1 MAKSTKKQEAANA
14 IINPTLTLLQYNS
27 SDYINQSSLE
37 YSISTLDRAIPGID
51 GLKASQRKAIF
62 TLSKISGE
70 IKTVSAAG
78 RMISDGIYLHGDASA
93 AGTLQ
98 NLASPVA
105 NNYPLIGKR
114 GGFGTQVNSN
124 PASARYTYVKR
135 TSVTEALVLR
145 DMEIVPMQPN
155 YDDTTMEPTH
165 FLPIIPLSLFGN
177 DSMSVGYKS
186 LILPHK
192 IEDIIDNCLRAV
204 NKQPLQ
210 KMTPYFVSVGA
221 SEEVTELD
229 ENKYEFYGQA
239 EVIDASTVRIL
250 GLPPRVKI
258 DKFIEKLIAM
268 DEKGEI
274 RDYDNDSTDT
284 IDITIKLPRGTCA
297 KWTEK
302 DVINYFGLSSKI
314 TQALVVLGENGRVK
328 VYDNTS
334 DLIVDFV
341 NFRFKHYIRRYENL
355 LSKAEAEVRYKALV
369 AKCFENEMVSKIKD
383 LKNRQELV
391 EFVTSLNHDIEAT
404 EDNIQSIVNYASYRW
419 TKENYEKTLEEIQVA
434 LSLMDEYQTLLENH
448 DGIWK
453 IYATELTELRKMDCT
468 PKADTK

>member
-1 MAKSTKKQEAANA
+1 MAKSTKKQNQASA
-14 IINPTLTLLQYNS
+14 IVNPTLTLLQYTS

-70 IKTVSAAG
+70 IKTVAAAG
-78 RMISDGIYLHGDASA
+78 RMISDSIYLHGDASA

-114 GGFGTQVNSN
+114 GGFGTQVNSS
-124 PASARYTYVKR
+124 PASARYTYVR
-135 TSVTEALVLR
+135 RNAVTEALVLR
-145 DMEIVPMQPN
+145 DMDIVPMQPN
-155 YDDTTMEPTH
+155 YDDTTSEPTH

-192 IEDIIDNCLRAV
+192 IEDIIDNCLRAIN
-204 NKQPLQ
+204 NKPLQ

-221 SEEVTELD
+221 SDVVTELD
-229 ENKYEFYGQA
+229 ENKYEFYGRA
-239 EVIDASTVRIL
+239 EVIDASSVKIL

-274 RDYDNDSTDT
+274 RDYDNNSTDT
-284 IDITIKLPRGTCA
+284 IDITIKLPRGTSA
-297 KWTEK
+297 NWTEK
-302 DVINYFGLSSKI
+302 DVIDYFGLSSKL

-334 DLIVDFV
+334 DLIKDFV
-341 NFRFKHYIRRYENL
+341 QFRFKFYVRRYENL
-355 LSKAEAEVRYKALV
+355 LAKAEAEVRYKALV
-369 AKCFENEMVSKIKD
+369 AKCFENEMVTKIKD

-391 EFVTSLNHDIEAT
+391 DFVTTLNDDIEAT
-404 EDNIQSIVNYASYRW
+404 DDNIQNIVNYASYRW
-419 TKENYEKTLEEIQVA
+419 TQDNYDKTLEEIQAA
-434 LSLMDEYQTLLENH
+434 LALMDQYQELLDNH
-448 DGIWK
+448 EEIWK
-453 IYATELTELRKMDCT
+453 IYTKELKELRKVDCT

>member
-1 MAKSTKKQEAANA
+1 MAKSTKKQASNA
-14 IINPTLTLLQYNS
+14 IENATLTLLQHKS

-51 GLKASQRKAIF
+51 GLKNSQRKAIF

-114 GGFGTQVNSN
+114 GGFGTQVNST

-135 TSVTEALVLR
+135 TAITEALVLR
-145 DMEIVPMQPN
+145 DMDIVPMQEN
-155 YDDTTMEPTH
+155 YDGTTMEPTH

-186 LILPHK
+186 LILPHR
-192 IEDIIDNCLRAV
+192 IEDVIDNCLAV
-204 NKQPLQ
+204 INKKPQ
-210 KMTPYFVSVGA
+210 KKMVPYCVSLGA
-221 SEEVTELD
+221 SETVGELGD
-229 ENKYEFYGQA
+229 NKYEFYGKA

-258 DKFIEKLIAM
+258 EKFIEKLIAM
-268 DEKGEI
+268 SDSGDI
-274 RDYDNDSTDT
+274 RDYDNDSTDS
-284 IDITIKLPRGTCA
+284 IEITIKLPRGLAA
-297 KWTEK
+297 KWTEH
-302 DVINYFGLSSKI
+302 DVIQYFGLSSKL
-314 TQALVVLGENGRVK
+314 TQALVVLGENGRVR
-328 VYDNTS
+328 VYSDTS
-334 DLIVDFV
+334 DLIRDFV
-341 NFRFKHYIRRYENL
+341 MFRFRYYIKRYEHL

-369 AKCFENEMVSKIKD
+369 AKCFENDMVSKIKD
-383 LKNRQELV
+383 FKNRQELV
-391 EFVTSLNHDIEAT
+391 EFVTTLNDDVLAT
-404 EDNIQSIVNYASYRW
+404 DDNIQNIVNYASYRW
-419 TKENYEKTLEEIQVA
+419 TQENYDKTLEEIQAA
-434 LSLMDEYQTLLENH
+434 LALMDDYQKLLDNP
-448 DGIWK
+448 DDIWK
-453 IYATELTELRKMDCT
+453 IYAAELKELRKMDCT
-468 PKADTK
+468 PKTED